1 MAARAATRMS
11 GSLMTGSFSL
21 PASVPRFERLLVVRL
36 SAMGD
41 VIHTLPAAAALRQAF
56 PHATLGWLIEERW
69 AELLCTLRH
78 PRAGR
83 RSPQRPLVDCVHSV
97 NTAEWRRAPFSFNT
111 WQQMAAGLS
120 QLRGI
125 QYDAAIDFQGAVRSA
140 LLGRWSGAPIVYG
153 SAQPRENAASMFYT
167 RDVLLKTQG
176 THVVEQA
183 LALVGAV
190 VSSTTASASVPTAII
205 SSAIVPS
212 AIVPTPTAE
221 GRVEFPVDGD
231 AENKIADFTADVN
244 DFAILNP
251 GAGWGAK
258 RWPVER
264 YGQVA
269 KELAKDGLCSLINY
283 GPGEE
288 ELAVAVETAGEGA
301 ARKISCSISE
311 LIALTRRA
319 RLFIGGDTGPM
330 HLAAALKIPVVAI
343 FGPTNPARNGPF
355 GTRSIVLRSASS
367 LTDHTRRGEPEQ
379 GLLEITAG
387 EVVNATRKLLQNRR
401 AEPHIAEPDIPESG
415 AGETSE

>member
-1 MAARAATRMS
+1 
-11 GSLMTGSFSL
+11 MTGSFSL
-21 PASVPRFERLLVVRL
+21 PASAPRFESLLVVRL

-41 VIHTLPAAAALRQAF
+41 IIHTLPAAAALRRAF

-83 RSPQRPLVDCVHSV
+83 RSPQRPLVDRIHAV
-97 NTAEWRRAPFSFNT
+97 NTAEWRHAPFSFNT

-140 LLGRWSGAPIVYG
+140 LLARWSGAPIVYG
-153 SAQPRENAASMFYT
+153 SAQPRENVASMFYT
-167 RDVLLKTQG
+167 RKVLLQTQG

-183 LALVGAV
+183 LALAGAV
-190 VSSTTASASVPTAII
+190 VSSAVV
-205 SSAIVPS
+205 SSAI
-212 AIVPTPTAE
+212 IPTQTAE
-221 GRVEFPVDGD
+221 ARVEFPVDRD
-231 AENKIADFTADVN
+231 AENKIAGFTAERN
-244 DFAILNP
+244 EFAILNP

-288 ELAVAVETAGEGA
+288 ELAVAVEDAGAGA

-355 GTRSIVLRSASS
+355 GTRSIVLRSVSS
-367 LTDHTRRGEPEQ
+367 MTDHTRRPEPEQ
-379 GLLEITAG
+379 GLLEITVG
-387 EVVNATRKLLQNRR
+387 EVVAATRKLLQGL
-401 AEPHIAEPDIPESG
+401 IW
-415 AGETSE
+415 